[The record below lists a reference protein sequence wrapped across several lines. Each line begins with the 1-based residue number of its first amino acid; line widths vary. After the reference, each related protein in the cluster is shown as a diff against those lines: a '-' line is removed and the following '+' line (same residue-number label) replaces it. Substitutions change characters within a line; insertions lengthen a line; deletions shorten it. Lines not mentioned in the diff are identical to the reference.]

1 MGIGVVA
8 HRHSDAVQLDGGT
21 DYRRMHTEED
31 DAPVRTVVTA
41 ADGSSAALAA
51 ADAELCTI
59 FHEVVATEASVA
71 EAGEGAVQEEVG
83 AAVVP
88 VLFGRTLEVRAQASG
103 VAWFSFEELCDR
115 PVGAP
120 DFVAVAAHFH
130 TVFLAGVPQLS
141 LKRRDLAR
149 RFITLVD
156 ELYNRGGRLYVS
168 SQVAVDDLFCT
179 EGSGYTPE
187 ELLEIAEQRQFEA
200 EALEGARKPMEEL
213 EAGGLGIA
221 GENRTGL
228 DALDSTLYTGE
239 DEVFAF
245 ARARSRLMAM
255 QSRRYLLITRGYA

>member
-1 MGIGVVA
+1 M
-8 HRHSDAVQLDGGT
+8 
-21 DYRRMHTEED
+21 
-31 DAPVRTVVTA
+31 RT
-41 ADGSSAALAA
+41 G
-51 ADAELCTI
+51 
-59 FHEVVATEASVA
+59 
-71 EAGEGAVQEEVG
+71 
-83 AAVVP
+83 
-88 VLFGRTLEVRAQASG
+88 
-103 VAWFSFEELCDR
+103 DR

-120 DFVAVAAHFH
+120 DFVAVASHFH

-213 EAGGLGIA
+213 EAAKHQIAACGGTVAQA
-221 GENRTGL
+221 GDGPVRN
-228 DALDSTLYTGE
+228 SVY
-239 DEVFAF
+239 F
-245 ARARSRLMAM
+245 
-255 QSRRYLLITRGYA
+255 